1 MKGLKILATITLC
14 ILSATGSMAQTD
26 SIKPNFIKAF
36 GNRLDTK
43 AHLKYDP
50 NYIDVPEKPWRI
62 ILRSKMDE
70 NIVDFVN
77 SNTIK
82 YEGTDVNT
90 RLSLKFDSELN
101 KSIGVWIGYRG
112 LGFGYYYKPNKK
124 PDLNIAISATAAK
137 IGFNLRL
144 RSMQTS
150 NLHFRMDQ
158 SDGDTTVTDEMDAVF
173 TTHIDIIS
181 AYLNAYYVFNG
192 ERYSQGAAYN
202 QVVVQRKSAGSLL
215 LGLTA
220 YGSGVDL
227 NTSPLNGGV
236 VTMADSLGYISLGK
250 ISLGVGYGYNWVP
263 AKGWIVNAMVM
274 PNISLMDNII
284 RKKYDCNYDYTSI
297 ADVDDYGKWDPENR
311 LWENGKPRKPIVIG
325 GEVADWRQ
333 DIDMWEMRTESQRT
347 ALAFN
352 IDLRM
357 GVAYCWKRFFVSANA
372 IIEHYNYGHERN
384 RVDLIDWYAT
394 ASLGIRL

>member
-1 MKGLKILATITLC
+1 MLC
-14 ILSATGSMAQTD
+14 ITEVTAQTD
-26 SIKPNFIKAF
+26 SISPGILKAI
-36 GNRLDTK
+36 GNRLDKK
-43 AHLKYDP
+43 ALLKYDSR
-50 NYIDVPEKPWRI
+50 YIEVPDRPWRV
-62 ILRSKMDE
+62 ILRGKMDE

-158 SDGDTTVTDEMDAVF
+158 SDGDTTATDEMDAVF
-173 TTHIDIIS
+173 TTHIDIKS
-181 AYLNAYYVFNG
+181 VYLNAYYVFNG

-250 ISLGVGYGYNWVP
+250 ISLGLGYGYNWVP

-274 PNISLMDNII
+274 PNISLSDNII
-284 RKKYDCNYDYTSI
+284 RKKYDCNYDYTSQT
-297 ADVDDYGKWDPENR
+297 DVDDYGKWDPENR
-311 LWENGKPRKPIVIG
+311 RWENGKPRKPIVIG

>member
-1 MKGLKILATITLC
+1 MKRIFIVSTVVLLLSVTGLWAQNSGFSAK
-14 ILSATGSMAQTD
+14 LSALGQHLD
-26 SIKPNFIKAF
+26 SSAVRKYNSRFIE
-36 GNRLDTK
+36 
-43 AHLKYDP
+43 
-50 NYIDVPEKPWRI
+50 VPDRPWRV

-158 SDGDTTVTDEMDAVF
+158 SDGATTVTDEMDAVF

-250 ISLGVGYGYNWVP
+250 ISLGLGYGYNWVP

-284 RKKYDCNYDYTSI
+284 RKKYDCNYDYTSQT
-297 ADVDDYGKWDPENR
+297 DVDDYGKWDPENR
-311 LWENGKPRKPIVIG
+311 RWENGKPRKPIVIG

>member
-1 MKGLKILATITLC
+1 MKRIFIVSTVVLLLSVTGLWAQNSGFSAK
-14 ILSATGSMAQTD
+14 LSALGQHLD
-26 SIKPNFIKAF
+26 SSAV
-36 GNRLDTK
+36 R
-43 AHLKYDP
+43 KYDSRF
-50 NYIDVPEKPWRI
+50 IEVPDRPWRV

-250 ISLGVGYGYNWVP
+250 ISLGLGYGYNWVP

-274 PNISLMDNII
+274 PNISLSDNII
-284 RKKYDCNYDYTSI
+284 RKKYDCNYDYTSQT
-297 ADVDDYGKWDPENR
+297 DVDDYGKWDPENR
-311 LWENGKPRKPIVIG
+311 RWENGKPRKPIVIG

>member
-1 MKGLKILATITLC
+1 MKGVKILATITLC

-36 GNRLDTK
+36 GNRIDTK

-50 NYIDVPEKPWRI
+50 NYIDVPEKPWRV
-62 ILRSKMDE
+62 ILRGKTDE

-215 LGLTA
+215 L
-220 YGSGVDL
+220 
-227 NTSPLNGGV
+227 
-236 VTMADSLGYISLGK
+236 
-250 ISLGVGYGYNWVP
+250 
-263 AKGWIVNAMVM
+263 AKQAAGI
-274 PNISLMDNII
+274 
-284 RKKYDCNYDYTSI
+284 
-297 ADVDDYGKWDPENR
+297 PE
-311 LWENGKPRKPIVIG
+311 G
-325 GEVADWRQ
+325 
-333 DIDMWEMRTESQRT
+333 
-347 ALAFN
+347 
-352 IDLRM
+352 
-357 GVAYCWKRFFVSANA
+357 
-372 IIEHYNYGHERN
+372 
-384 RVDLIDWYAT
+384 
-394 ASLGIRL
+394 

>member
-1 MKGLKILATITLC
+1 MRSLCVIILCMLC
-14 ILSATGSMAQTD
+14 ITEVTAQTD
-26 SIKPNFIKAF
+26 SISPGILKAI
-36 GNRLDTK
+36 GNRLDKK
-43 AHLKYDP
+43 ALLKYDSR
-50 NYIDVPEKPWRI
+50 YIEVPDRPWRV
-62 ILRSKMDE
+62 ILRGKMDE

-173 TTHIDIIS
+173 TTHIDIKS
-181 AYLNAYYVFNG
+181 VYLNAYYVFNG

-250 ISLGVGYGYNWVP
+250 ISLGLGYGYNWVP

-274 PNISLMDNII
+274 PNISLSDNII
-284 RKKYDCNYDYTSI
+284 RKKYDCNYDYTSQT
-297 ADVDDYGKWDPENR
+297 DVDDYGKWDPENR
-311 LWENGKPRKPIVIG
+311 RWENGKPRKPIVIG

>member
-1 MKGLKILATITLC
+1 MKRRFIVSTVVLLLSVTGLWAQNSGFSAK
-14 ILSATGSMAQTD
+14 LSALGQHLD
-26 SIKPNFIKAF
+26 SSAV
-36 GNRLDTK
+36 R
-43 AHLKYDP
+43 KYDSR
-50 NYIDVPEKPWRI
+50 YIEVPEHPWRV

-112 LGFGYYYKPNKK
+112 LGIGYYYKPDKK

-173 TTHIDIIS
+173 TTHIDIKS
-181 AYLNAYYVFNG
+181 VYLNAYYVFNG

-250 ISLGVGYGYNWVP
+250 ISLGLGYGYNWVP

-284 RKKYDCNYDYTSI
+284 RKKYDCNYDYTSM
-297 ADVDDYGKWDPENR
+297 ADVDDYGKWDPET
-311 LWENGKPRKPIVIG
+311 K
-325 GEVADWRQ
+325 
-333 DIDMWEMRTESQRT
+333 
-347 ALAFN
+347 
-352 IDLRM
+352 
-357 GVAYCWKRFFVSANA
+357 
-372 IIEHYNYGHERN
+372 H
-384 RVDLIDWYAT
+384 
-394 ASLGIRL
+394 

>member
-1 MKGLKILATITLC
+1 MKRIFIVSTVVLLLSVTGLWAQNSGFSAK
-14 ILSATGSMAQTD
+14 LSALGQHLD
-26 SIKPNFIKAF
+26 SSAVRKYNSRFIE
-36 GNRLDTK
+36 
-43 AHLKYDP
+43 
-50 NYIDVPEKPWRI
+50 VPDRPWRV

-250 ISLGVGYGYNWVP
+250 ISLGLGYGYNWVP

-284 RKKYDCNYDYTSI
+284 RKKYDCNYDYTSQT
-297 ADVDDYGKWDPENR
+297 DVDDYGKWDPENR
-311 LWENGKPRKPIVIG
+311 RWENGKPRKPIVIG